1 MRTIGE
7 NIQSAESTLRS
18 SLSSVTLVEDETL
31 FRDLLRGALEQTG
44 QVRVIGSYGTAAEA
58 RSAEEMGRADAVLL
72 DIDLGREDGITLGR
86 GLRERYPALGIV
98 LLSNHAH
105 LAFARELIAAN
116 LTGWAY
122 LLKKSVRDVQTILR
136 AIEGVRLGQV
146 VLDPL
151 LAQGLPGGEHFPNLT
166 ARQAELWSLITQ
178 GYSNAAIAAQ
188 LGLSAKWIDNA
199 VGGLYAALNLDTR
212 DPQTNARVSAAL
224 LYAREAGRANLTI
237 LNGENGKGPGDLGKL

>member
-1 MRTIGE
+1 M
-7 NIQSAESTLRS
+7 SAIREGTSATGSRLA
-18 SLSSVTLVEDETL
+18 SVTLVEDETL

-44 QVRVIGSYGTAAEA
+44 QVRVIGSYGSAPEA

-151 LAQGLPGGEHFPNLT
+151 LAQGLPGGEHFPNLM

-237 LNGENGKGPGDLGKL
+237 LNGENGKRPDDLGKL